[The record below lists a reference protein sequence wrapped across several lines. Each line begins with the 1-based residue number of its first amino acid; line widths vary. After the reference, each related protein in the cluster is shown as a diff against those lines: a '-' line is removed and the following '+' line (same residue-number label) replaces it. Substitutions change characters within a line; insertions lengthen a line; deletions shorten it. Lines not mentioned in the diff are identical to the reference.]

1 MTVLYTNPPLDSS
14 HYCRGKLLGRG
25 GFAAPYGLVGFDPVK
40 GIPAKEKLEEYGM
53 AEEAKKVWWQRSR
66 SVKIKGSLLTHRKAG
81 LKMDLPFLLSISISN
96 YQNKL
101 LTKLR
106 ICCK

>member
-1 MTVLYTNPPLDSS
+1 VLYTNPPLDSS

-53 AEEAKKVWWQRSR
+53 AEEVKKVWWQRS
-66 SVKIKGSLLTHRKAG
+66 
-81 LKMDLPFLLSISISN
+81 SICEDKRFIID
-96 YQNKL
+96 
-101 LTKLR
+101 T
-106 ICCK
+106 